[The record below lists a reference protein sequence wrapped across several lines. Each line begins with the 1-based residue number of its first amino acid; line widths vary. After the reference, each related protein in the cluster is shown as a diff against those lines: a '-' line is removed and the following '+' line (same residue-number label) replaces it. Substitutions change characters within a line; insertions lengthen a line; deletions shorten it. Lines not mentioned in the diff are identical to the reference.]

1 METNEQTN
9 SNTMVT
15 AERVTSVLSG
25 AAILVQQ
32 FRRKKP
38 ASKIKVGI
46 AGYLIYRG
54 IVGHCPISSKLGL
67 GTSTVS
73 ALTKLM

>member
-1 METNEQTN
+1 METNEQAN
-9 SNTMVT
+9 SKAMAT

-25 AAILVQQ
+25 AAILFQQ
-32 FRRKKP
+32 FKRKKP

-54 IVGHCPISSKLGL
+54 IAGHCPISSKLGL
-67 GTSTVS
+67 GTSTIS